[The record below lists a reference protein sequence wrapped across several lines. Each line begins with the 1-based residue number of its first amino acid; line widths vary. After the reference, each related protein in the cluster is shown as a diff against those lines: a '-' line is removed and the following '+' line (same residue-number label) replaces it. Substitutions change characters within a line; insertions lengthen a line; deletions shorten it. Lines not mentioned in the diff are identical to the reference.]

1 MSNIKVRIGAQT
13 ATRVLSTGSVPT
25 LFTKLFDVDASVLE
39 DGAIAVYHASTQ
51 KFVTQ
56 RTLNLDSLVVKN
68 IEIDGDV
75 TITEVDGGTYWW
87 QNRLAD
93 KI

>member
-25 LFTKLFDVDASVLE
+25 LFTKLFDVDASILE
-39 DGAIAVYHASTQ
+39 DGAIAVYNASTQ

-56 RTLNLDSLVVKN
+56 RTLNLDSLVVEN
-68 IEIDGDV
+68 IEINGDV
-75 TITEVDGGTYWW
+75 RITEIDGGTYWW
-87 QNRLAD
+87 QNQLAD

>member
-1 MSNIKVRIGAQT
+1 
-13 ATRVLSTGSVPT
+13 
-25 LFTKLFDVDASVLE
+25 
-39 DGAIAVYHASTQ
+39 
-51 KFVTQ
+51 
-56 RTLNLDSLVVKN
+56 VKN

-87 QNRLAD
+87 QNQLVD

>member
-25 LFTKLFDVDASVLE
+25 LFTKLFDVDASILE
-39 DGAIAVYHASTQ
+39 DGAIAVYNASTQ

-56 RTLNLDSLVVKN
+56 RTLNLDSLVVEN
-68 IEIDGDV
+68 IEINGDV
-75 TITEVDGGTYWW
+75 RITEIDGGTY
-87 QNRLAD
+87 
-93 KI
+93 

>member
-39 DGAIAVYHASTQ
+39 NGAIAVYNASTQ

-56 RTLNLDSLVVKN
+56 RTLNLDSLVVEN
-68 IEIDGDV
+68 IKINGDV
-75 TITEVDGGTYWW
+75 TITEIDGGTYWW
-87 QNRLAD
+87 QNQLAD

>member
-39 DGAIAVYHASTQ
+39 NGAIAVYNASTQ

-56 RTLNLDSLVVKN
+56 RTLNLDSLVVEN
-68 IEIDGDV
+68 IKINGDV
-75 TITEVDGGTYWW
+75 TITEIDGGTY
-87 QNRLAD
+87 
-93 KI
+93 